1 MSAGRRASMSG
12 PHRCDGMRP
21 DGYIPFFLS
30 RACRTALGAAAGL
43 SEARPI
49 ASFVRALVPTSP
61 KERDMGRIVRVTGR
75 EILDSR
81 GMPTVEAEIELDG
94 GIAVRAAVPSGAST
108 GQNEAI
114 ELRDGDPA
122 RHRGRGVLRAV
133 QNIEGEIAHL
143 LRGRDPRAQ
152 AELDREMVE
161 LDGSPDKSRLGANAI
176 LAVSMALARAGAA
189 LSQQPLYRYLGGAD
203 ARVLP
208 IPMMNLLNGGAHAQN
223 SLDFQEFMV
232 MPIGARSFR
241 EALRWGAEVFQ
252 ALREGLRAR
261 QKSTAVGDEGG
272 FAPDFGSAD
281 EAIAV
286 LLDAIRAA
294 GFLPG
299 KQISLAIDA
308 AASEF
313 HEGGQ
318 YVFKR
323 GDRAALGAQAMVDAW
338 ADWVARYPIASI
350 EDPLAEGDWPAWR
363 ALTRRLGDRVQIV
376 GDDLFTTNIRYLARG
391 IEEGVANAIL
401 IKPNQIGTITET
413 LEAIRLARAAG
424 YRYIIS
430 HRSGETEDDF
440 IADLCVATNAGE
452 IKSGSASR
460 SERLAKYN
468 RLLRIEEELGPAA
481 RFGVLLPIWGDG
493 QG

>member
-1 MSAGRRASMSG
+1 
-12 PHRCDGMRP
+12 
-21 DGYIPFFLS
+21 
-30 RACRTALGAAAGL
+30 
-43 SEARPI
+43 
-49 ASFVRALVPTSP
+49 
-61 KERDMGRIVRVTGR
+61 MGRIVRVTGR

-81 GMPTVEAEIELDG
+81 GLPTIEAEIELDAG
-94 GIAVRAAVPSGAST
+94 LTVRAAVPSGAST

-114 ELRDGDPA
+114 ELRDGDPN
-122 RHRGRGVLRAV
+122 RYRGKGVLSAV
-133 QNIEGEIAHL
+133 QSIEGELSQL
-143 LRGRDPRAQ
+143 LCGRDPRDQ
-152 AELDREMVE
+152 AA
-161 LDGSPDKSRLGANAI
+161 LDGEMIALDGTPGKARLGANAI

-189 LSQQPLYRYLGGAD
+189 LSRLPLYRYLGGAD

-208 IPMMNLLNGGAHAQN
+208 IPMMNLINGGAHAQN

-252 ALREGLRAR
+252 ALREALTSR

-272 FAPDFGSAD
+272 FAPDLSSPD
-281 EAIAV
+281 EAIAM
-286 LLDAIRAA
+286 LLDAIKAA

-299 KQISLAIDA
+299 KQIALAIDA
-308 AASEF
+308 AASEL
-313 HEGGQ
+313 HEGNR
-318 YVFKR
+318 YTFKR
-323 GDRAALGAQAMVDAW
+323 SGGSVRDAQAMIDAW

-350 EDPLAEGDWPAWR
+350 EDPLAEGDWTAWK
-363 ALTRRLGDRVQIV
+363 ALTQRLGDRVQIV
-376 GDDLFTTNIRYLARG
+376 GDDLFTTNICYLARG

-401 IKPNQIGTITET
+401 IKPNQIGTVTET
-413 LEAIRLARAAG
+413 LEAIRLARSAG

-452 IKSGSASR
+452 IKSGSTSR

-468 RLLRIEEELGPAA
+468 RLLRIEAALGPAA
-481 RFGVLLPIWGDG
+481 RFGVLEPIWARR
-493 QG
+493 